1 VPVTDMSSQERI
13 RESTLKVINEHGIVG
28 LRIADVASG
37 AGVSVALIYKYFGDR
52 DGLLAEVLGAE
63 LERHYNEDIAT
74 IEAAIE
80 SGGTDKLDLDA
91 FVAALPHPEDA
102 WRRERRWLRV
112 EALAASRTIP
122 SLTVRIGQ
130 SVDRVAASMTRLAE
144 KIRVRTGNDSPTTA
158 RIMAW
163 LGMALGMGFVLNDV
177 MSGQITNAE
186 FDALMKRIWNQEIF

>member
-1 VPVTDMSSQERI
+1 MVTTDQSSQERI
-13 RESTLKVINEHGIVG
+13 RQSTLRVIHEHGIVG

-63 LERHYNEDIAT
+63 LERHCNEDIAV

-80 SGGTDKLDLDA
+80 SGDTDKLDLDS

-102 WRRERRWLRV
+102 WRRERRWLRI

-130 SVDRVAASMTRLAE
+130 SVDRVSASMVRLAE
-144 KIRVRTGNDSPTTA
+144 KVRSRTDNSSPSTA
-158 RIMAW
+158 RVMAW
-163 LGMALGMGFVLNDV
+163 LGMAIGMGFVLNDV

-186 FDALMKRIWNQEIF
+186 FDALMKRLWKEEIF

>member
-1 VPVTDMSSQERI
+1 MVTTDQSSQERI
-13 RESTLKVINEHGIVG
+13 RQSTLLVIHEHGIVG
-28 LRIADVASG
+28 LRITDVASG

-63 LERHYNEDIAT
+63 LERHYNEDIAV

-80 SGGTDKLDLDA
+80 SGGTDKLDLDS

-102 WRRERRWLRV
+102 WRRERRWLRI

-130 SVDRVAASMTRLAE
+130 SVDRVSASMVRLAE
-144 KIRVRTGNDSPTTA
+144 KVRSRTDNSSPSTA
-158 RIMAW
+158 RVMAW
-163 LGMALGMGFVLNDV
+163 LGMAIGMGFVLNDV
-177 MSGQITNAE
+177 MSGQITNVE
-186 FDALMKRIWNQEIF
+186 FDALMKRLWKEEIF